1 MRVRLF
7 FAVATLLLFSTMV
20 CGQQVVR
27 NTKKE
32 QAICDRLAARTPA
45 AWLVV
50 RSYASSQFARAEAV
64 SHPRQFRTAMA
75 V

>member
-1 MRVRLF
+1 MRLSLF
-7 FAVATLLLFSTMV
+7 LAVATLVLFSTMA

-32 QAICDRLAARTPA
+32 QAICDSLAARAPA
-45 AWLVV
+45 GWLVV
-50 RSYASSQFARAEAV
+50 RSYASQFARAEAV
-64 SHPRQFRTAMA
+64 SNPRQFRAATA

>member
-1 MRVRLF
+1 MRLRLF
-7 FAVATLLLFSTMV
+7 FAVATLVLLSTMV

-32 QAICDRLAARTPA
+32 QAICDSLAARAPA

-50 RSYASSQFARAEAV
+50 RS
-64 SHPRQFRTAMA
+64 
-75 V
+75 

>member
-1 MRVRLF
+1 MRLSLF
-7 FAVATLLLFSTMV
+7 LAVATLVLFSTMA

-32 QAICDRLAARTPA
+32 QAICDSLAARAPA
-45 AWLVV
+45 GWLVV

-64 SHPRQFRTAMA
+64 SNPRQFRAATA